1 MQKNSKKTRTDK
13 ILSKSIKSANIN
25 KNINILDLLN
35 ESLNSYIESKISS
48 NLSKKTIYNIKTIL
62 DRFYDF
68 VAEEM
73 DENEFLSTKDINK
86 YFLSSYLNKLTST
99 GISKSTQKL
108 HLIIITNFLNYVS
121 DSDIELYGEI
131 RKNIS
136 GLKIKTPQKEKVGFS
151 QNEQQQLTNYVKK
164 LDAKNTYLAQ
174 RNALIIKILM
184 HTGVRISE
192 LINIKWTDVT
202 EYDDEKHGL
211 IYVILVK
218 GKGDKERYV
227 YLSYEYANSNIAFL
241 EKTKDTYLIT
251 STHGNQCN
259 RSKLFIVVKNIL
271 EKAGIAKSGLHIFR
285 HTFAR
290 NLVNKDI
297 NLSTIKDLLGHANIT
312 VTAQF
317 YAKSDESA
325 KRNALFNSQKQA

>member
-1 MQKNSKKTRTDK
+1 MRKSSKNTQNDK
-13 ILSKSIKSANIN
+13 ILSKYTKSANID

-35 ESLNSYIESKISS
+35 ESLNLYIESKISS
-48 NLSKKTIYNIKTIL
+48 NLSKKTIYNIKTTL

-86 YFLSSYLNKLTST
+86 YFLSSYLNKLTGT

-136 GLKIKTPQKEKVGFS
+136 GIKIKTAQKEKVGFS

-164 LDAKNTYLAQ
+164 LDTKNTYLAQ
-174 RNALIIKILM
+174 RNALIIKLLM

-192 LINIKWTDVT
+192 LINIKWADVT

-227 YLSYEYANSNIAFL
+227 YLSYEYASNNMEFL

-259 RSKLFIVVKNIL
+259 RSKLFVVVKNIL

-285 HTFAR
+285 R
-290 NLVNKDI
+290 P
-297 NLSTIKDLLGHANIT
+297 S
-312 VTAQF
+312 
-317 YAKSDESA
+317 
-325 KRNALFNSQKQA
+325 